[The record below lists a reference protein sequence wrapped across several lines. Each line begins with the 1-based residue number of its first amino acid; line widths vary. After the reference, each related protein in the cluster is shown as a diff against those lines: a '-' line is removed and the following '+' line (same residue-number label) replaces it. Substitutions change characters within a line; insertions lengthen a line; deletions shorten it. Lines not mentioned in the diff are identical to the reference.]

1 MATRQEMGCLS
12 NAENVFRVM
21 VVREV
26 STWNAMVS
34 SLASHGR
41 ENEALDMFKRMKL
54 HGLKPNSITF
64 VVVLTTYA
72 RGNLIREGLDL
83 FRSMWYDFGIKQNLE
98 HYGCVIDLLGK
109 AGHNEEA
116 TEIIRNMS
124 FQPYASILGACRIHG
139 AIELGEG
146 IGKKMLRLQ
155 TQYCGQYVLLSSMN
169 AKERWDRAAGLR
181 REIMEAGIHKFPEY
195 SMVDLT

>member
-1 MATRQEMGCLS
+1 MGCLS

-83 FRSMWYDFGIKQNLE
+83 FRSM
-98 HYGCVIDLLGK
+98 
-109 AGHNEEA
+109 
-116 TEIIRNMS
+116 
-124 FQPYASILGACRIHG
+124 
-139 AIELGEG
+139 
-146 IGKKMLRLQ
+146 
-155 TQYCGQYVLLSSMN
+155 
-169 AKERWDRAAGLR
+169 
-181 REIMEAGIHKFPEY
+181 
-195 SMVDLT
+195 

>member
-1 MATRQEMGCLS
+1 MGCLS

-116 TEIIRNMS
+116 TEIIRNMP
-124 FQPYASILGACRIHG
+124 FQPDASVLGAFLGAMRSDCLVQFSILNPFSEPHELRISS
-139 AIELGEG
+139 
-146 IGKKMLRLQ
+146 
-155 TQYCGQYVLLSSMN
+155 CVLHPRVWSH
-169 AKERWDRAAGLR
+169 A
-181 REIMEAGIHKFPEY
+181 
-195 SMVDLT
+195 